1 MRKQAMDMFSK
12 TNLPMTLVIAL
23 IVWAWISF
31 LSVVLGSL
39 F

>member
-1 MRKQAMDMFSK
+1 MGLFSK
-12 TNLPMTLVIAL
+12 TNLPLTLVFFL

-31 LSVVLGSL
+31 LSVVLASL

>member
-1 MRKQAMDMFSK
+1 MDLFGK
-12 TNLPMTLVIAL
+12 TNLPMTLVVAL